1 MPDFDY
7 IGYEVIDE
15 GRIAVITLDR
25 PKQRN
30 AQNRGMLVELG
41 SAFEQAEVDDRV
53 RVVLLRA
60 AGRVGCSW
68 RAVQ

>member
-1 MPDFDY
+1 MQHFDY
-7 IGYEVIDE
+7 ISYEVRHD

-41 SAFEQAEVDDRV
+41 LAFELAEEDDTV
-53 RVVLLRA
+53 RVVILRGQSVLL
-60 AGRVGCSW
+60 GRP
-68 RAVQ
+68 